1 MLNPLSMTEPL
12 ATHESRASVRDG
24 ASIAVFKD
32 RKVLLVKR
40 GRPPFAG
47 LWSLP
52 GGKTEGGETP
62 RDAARRELVEETGI
76 EADVEGVVDMIKVVA
91 DGSSGGSTTYKLTVY
106 YGRPTGGSLKAGGDT
121 IAADWVHLDDIE
133 TLPMT
138 EGTADL
144 IWIAA
149 HKVRMP

>member
-1 MLNPLSMTEPL
+1 
-12 ATHESRASVRDG
+12 
-24 ASIAVFKD
+24 
-32 RKVLLVKR
+32 
-40 GRPPFAG
+40 
-47 LWSLP
+47 
-52 GGKTEGGETP
+52 
-62 RDAARRELVEETGI
+62 
-76 EADVEGVVDMIKVVA
+76 VA